1 MRSRLPTSSPLR
13 AFAED
18 PPAFGEDFP
27 RESDWRRILTDRYCL
42 LFGPVPSS
50 TQVCR
55 LRLEPDE
62 IAETVAEIRAEIA
75 ARGHRAAI
83 WSVGFSAT
91 PSDAVNRLVAFGLRP
106 EDHVTVLV
114 LTAEPPAPE
123 GVEALRVRD
132 LDEFRLAVSIA
143 HDVFETPADR
153 RSEWEAGAAER
164 FAAERSGA
172 GLRRY
177 IAYLDGR
184 PVGAASAVVEEG
196 LPAALL
202 VGGAVQSHARGRGV
216 YRALTRARWD
226 DAVAAGTP
234 ALAVHARATSRP
246 ILERLGFTHVG
257 EIEVLL
263 DPATC

>member
-1 MRSRLPTSSPLR
+1 LPTSSSLR
-13 AFAED
+13 SFAED

-27 RESDWRRILTDRYCL
+27 AESEWRRILTDRYCL

-55 LRLEPDE
+55 VRLEPDE
-62 IAETVAEIRAEIA
+62 IAETIAEVRAEIA
-75 ARGHRAAI
+75 ARGHRAAT
-83 WSVGFSAT
+83 WSVGFSARPT
-91 PSDAVNRLVAFGLRP
+91 DAVDRLVAYGLEP

-114 LTAEPPAPE
+114 LTAEPPAPV

-132 LDEFRLAVSIA
+132 FAEFELAVSIT
-143 HDVFETPADR
+143 HDVFETPPDR
-153 RSEWEAGAAER
+153 RREWEASADER

-172 GLRRY
+172 GLRQY
-177 IAYLDGR
+177 IAYLDGS
-184 PVGAASAVVEEG
+184 PAGAASAVVEDG

-202 VGGAVQSHARGRGV
+202 VGGAVRPHARGRGV

-226 DAVAAGTP
+226 DSAAAGTP
-234 ALAVHARATSRP
+234 ALAVHARDTSRP
-246 ILERLGFTHVG
+246 ILERLGFERVG
-257 EIEVLL
+257 EIDVLL